1 MRNRH
6 VIVAHPKLNALCWNT
21 FHDTWIRPD
30 DLYILIATIKQYTD
44 DVMLI
49 ETGIYRCIQTMRRS
63 PYLGDT
69 CNTIR
74 EVLYGR

>member
-1 MRNRH
+1 MPRLDWIDHRM
-6 VIVAHPKLNALCWNT
+6 PSLCRRVFN
-21 FHDTWIRPD
+21 DTWIDPD
-30 DLYILIATIKQYTD
+30 DLPTLIATLMAHTD